1 MLMDN
6 TLELLGITDSNIKI
20 TRFSAES
27 VNGEKRN
34 IIEARL
40 AYNVDRCPY
49 CESEKVVRNGSKIL
63 HTRFTKLHQE
73 RFEMKLY
80 KQRYL
85 CKECLKTWSART
97 DIVEEGHTLSHQP
110 KRSVLH
116 MAREGITAT
125 GIARI
130 CHCSPS
136 SVIRIIDEAVELKS
150 RVARLPENLCFD
162 EFRSVNST
170 MSFIC
175 CDAEVSHDIVAILEN
190 RLTKTIREHFMNRY
204 TNRER
209 AAVKSVVVDLNAQ
222 YIKFIKA
229 LFPNARIIID
239 RFHIVQLVGRTL
251 GNARISLMKKMND
264 CHCREY
270 KILKAHWRLFHK
282 DSADLEA
289 ARSVYLRGVNEY
301 MTQQNALDLIVK
313 NHPQFE
319 KVYDAYQDVFNALKE
334 KNRERLIDVLE
345 NYRHSGH
352 NMDTAISTLKKNMT
366 AVLNSVEYDFS
377 KGPVEGINRRIKS
390 LKRSC
395 FGFRNLDN
403 FRKRIALIRS

>member
-34 IIEARL
+34 VIEARL
-40 AYNVDRCPY
+40 TYNVDRYPY

-63 HTRFTKLHQE
+63 HTRLTELHQE
-73 RFEMKLY
+73 RFEVLY

-97 DIVEEGHTLSHQP
+97 DIVEEGHTLSHQL

-175 CDAEVSHDIVAILEN
+175 CDAEGSHDIVAILEN

-209 AAVKSVVVDLNAQ
+209 AAVKSVVV
-222 YIKFIKA
+222 A
-229 LFPNARIIID
+229 LNARIIID
-239 RFHIVQLVGRTL
+239 RFHIVQLVGRAL
-251 GNARISLMKKMND
+251 GNARISLVKKMND

-377 KGPVEGINRRIKS
+377 NGPVEGINRRIKS

>member
-34 IIEARL
+34 VIE
-40 AYNVDRCPY
+40 
-49 CESEKVVRNGSKIL
+49 
-63 HTRFTKLHQE
+63 
-73 RFEMKLY
+73 
-80 KQRYL
+80 
-85 CKECLKTWSART
+85 
-97 DIVEEGHTLSHQP
+97 
-110 KRSVLH
+110 
-116 MAREGITAT
+116 AREGITAT

-130 CHCSPS
+130 CHGSPS

-175 CDAEVSHDIVAILEN
+175 CDAEGSHDIVAILEN

-239 RFHIVQLVGRTL
+239 RFHIVQLVGRAL

-282 DSADLEA
+282 DSADQKLTLE
-289 ARSVYLRGVNEY
+289 VFLR
-301 MTQQNALDLIVK
+301 QPL
-313 NHPQFE
+313 
-319 KVYDAYQDVFNALKE
+319 
-334 KNRERLIDVLE
+334 
-345 NYRHSGH
+345 
-352 NMDTAISTLKKNMT
+352 
-366 AVLNSVEYDFS
+366 
-377 KGPVEGINRRIKS
+377 
-390 LKRSC
+390 
-395 FGFRNLDN
+395 
-403 FRKRIALIRS
+403 

>member
-34 IIEARL
+34 VIE
-40 AYNVDRCPY
+40 
-49 CESEKVVRNGSKIL
+49 
-63 HTRFTKLHQE
+63 
-73 RFEMKLY
+73 
-80 KQRYL
+80 
-85 CKECLKTWSART
+85 
-97 DIVEEGHTLSHQP
+97 
-110 KRSVLH
+110 
-116 MAREGITAT
+116 AREGITAT

-130 CHCSPS
+130 CHGSPS

-162 EFRSVNST
+162 EFRSVNRT

-175 CDAEVSHDIVAILEN
+175 CDAEESHDIVAILEN

-209 AAVKSVVVDLNAQ
+209 AAVKSVVVDLNDQ

-319 KVYDAYQDVFNALKE
+319 KVYDTYQDVFNALKE
-334 KNRERLIDVLE
+334 KKQGEA
-345 NYRHSGH
+345 H
-352 NMDTAISTLKKNMT
+352 
-366 AVLNSVEYDFS
+366 
-377 KGPVEGINRRIKS
+377 
-390 LKRSC
+390 
-395 FGFRNLDN
+395 
-403 FRKRIALIRS
+403 

>member
-34 IIEARL
+34 VIEARL
-40 AYNVDRCPY
+40 TYNGPY

-97 DIVEEGHTLSHQP
+97 DIVEEGHTLSHQL

-175 CDAEVSHDIVAILEN
+175 CDAEGSHDIVAILEN

-204 TNRER
+204 TNWER

-222 YIKFIKA
+222 YIKA

-239 RFHIVQLVGRTL
+239 RFHIVQLVGRAL

-270 KILKAHWRLFHK
+270 KILKAYWRLFHK

-334 KNRERLIDVLE
+334 KNRERLTDVLE
-345 NYRHSGH
+345 NYRRSGQ

-377 KGPVEGINRRIKS
+377 NGPVEGINRRIKS

>member
-20 TRFSAES
+20 TRFSAKS

-63 HTRFTKLHQE
+63 HTRLTELHQE

-97 DIVEEGHTLSHQP
+97 DIVEEGHTLSHQL

-136 SVIRIIDEAVELKS
+136 SVIRIIDEDNQGALHEPLHEPGKICGEIRSCRPECPVHQVHQGIVSECPDHHRPLPHRTASRKS
-150 RVARLPENLCFD
+150 AGQCKDKPDEEDERLPL
-162 EFRSVNST
+162 
-170 MSFIC
+170 
-175 CDAEVSHDIVAILEN
+175 
-190 RLTKTIREHFMNRY
+190 
-204 TNRER
+204 
-209 AAVKSVVVDLNAQ
+209 Q
-222 YIKFIKA
+222 
-229 LFPNARIIID
+229 
-239 RFHIVQLVGRTL
+239 
-251 GNARISLMKKMND
+251 
-264 CHCREY
+264 
-270 KILKAHWRLFHK
+270 
-282 DSADLEA
+282 
-289 ARSVYLRGVNEY
+289 
-301 MTQQNALDLIVK
+301 
-313 NHPQFE
+313 
-319 KVYDAYQDVFNALKE
+319 
-334 KNRERLIDVLE
+334 
-345 NYRHSGH
+345 
-352 NMDTAISTLKKNMT
+352 
-366 AVLNSVEYDFS
+366 
-377 KGPVEGINRRIKS
+377 GI
-390 LKRSC
+390 
-395 FGFRNLDN
+395 
-403 FRKRIALIRS
+403 

>member
-34 IIEARL
+34 VIEARL
-40 AYNVDRCPY
+40 TYNGPY

-97 DIVEEGHTLSHQP
+97 DIVEEGHTLSHQL

-190 RLTKTIREHFMNRY
+190 RLTKTIREHF

-209 AAVKSVVVDLNAQ
+209 AAVKSVVVDLDAQ

-229 LFPNARIIID
+229 LFPNAQIIID

-264 CHCREY
+264 CHCSEY

-345 NYRHSGH
+345 NYRRSGQ

-377 KGPVEGINRRIKS
+377 NGPVEGINRRIKS

>member
-34 IIEARL
+34 VIEARL
-40 AYNVDRCPY
+40 TYNY
-49 CESEKVVRNGSKIL
+49 CKSEKVVRNGSKIL
-63 HTRFTKLHQE
+63 HTRLTELHKE

-80 KQRYL
+80 KQLYL
-85 CKECLKTWSART
+85 CKECLKIRSART
-97 DIVEEGHTLSHQP
+97 DIVEEGHTLSHQL

-190 RLTKTIREHFMNRY
+190 RLTKTIREHF

-209 AAVKSVVVDLNAQ
+209 AAVKSVVVDLDAQ

-229 LFPNARIIID
+229 LFPNAQIIID
-239 RFHIVQLVGRTL
+239 RFHIVQLVGRAL

-270 KILKAHWRLFHK
+270 KILKAHWRLFYK

-313 NHPQFE
+313 NRGFARNQRMEH
-319 KVYDAYQDVFNALKE
+319 
-334 KNRERLIDVLE
+334 RLRQRCICQKS
-345 NYRHSGH
+345 HS
-352 NMDTAISTLKKNMT
+352 
-366 AVLNSVEYDFS
+366 
-377 KGPVEGINRRIKS
+377 
-390 LKRSC
+390 
-395 FGFRNLDN
+395 
-403 FRKRIALIRS
+403 

>member
-34 IIEARL
+34 VIEARL
-40 AYNVDRCPY
+40 TYNVDRCPY
-49 CESEKVVRNGSKIL
+49 CESERGVRNGS
-63 HTRFTKLHQE
+63 
-73 RFEMKLY
+73 
-80 KQRYL
+80 
-85 CKECLKTWSART
+85 
-97 DIVEEGHTLSHQP
+97 
-110 KRSVLH
+110 
-116 MAREGITAT
+116 
-125 GIARI
+125 
-130 CHCSPS
+130 
-136 SVIRIIDEAVELKS
+136 
-150 RVARLPENLCFD
+150 
-162 EFRSVNST
+162 
-170 MSFIC
+170 
-175 CDAEVSHDIVAILEN
+175 
-190 RLTKTIREHFMNRY
+190 
-204 TNRER
+204 
-209 AAVKSVVVDLNAQ
+209 
-222 YIKFIKA
+222 
-229 LFPNARIIID
+229 
-239 RFHIVQLVGRTL
+239 
-251 GNARISLMKKMND
+251 
-264 CHCREY
+264 

-319 KVYDAYQDVFNALKE
+319 KVYDTYQDVFNALKE

-345 NYRHSGH
+345 NYRRSGQ

>member
-34 IIEARL
+34 VIEARL
-40 AYNVDRCPY
+40 TYNY
-49 CESEKVVRNGSKIL
+49 CKSEKVVRNGSKIL
-63 HTRFTKLHQE
+63 HTRLTELHQE

-97 DIVEEGHTLSHQP
+97 DIVEEGHTLSHQL

-175 CDAEVSHDIVAILEN
+175 CDAEGSHDIVAILEN

-251 GNARISLMKKMND
+251 GMKKMND
-264 CHCREY
+264 CHCKEY
-270 KILKAHWRLFHK
+270 EILKAHWRLFHK
-282 DSADLEA
+282 DSSDLEA

-345 NYRHSGH
+345 NYRRSGQ

-377 KGPVEGINRRIKS
+377 NGPVEGINRRIKS

>member
-34 IIEARL
+34 VIEARL
-40 AYNVDRCPY
+40 TYNVDRYPY

-63 HTRFTKLHQE
+63 HTRLTELHQE
-73 RFEMKLY
+73 RFEVLY

-97 DIVEEGHTLSHQP
+97 DIVEEGHTLSHQL

-150 RVARLPENLCFD
+150 RVARLPENLCID

-175 CDAEVSHDIVAILEN
+175 CDAEGSHDIVAILEN

-209 AAVKSVVVDLNAQ
+209 AAVKFVVVDLNAQ
-222 YIKFIKA
+222 HIKFIKA

-239 RFHIVQLVGRTL
+239 RFRIVQLVGRAL

-264 CHCREY
+264 CHCKEY
-270 KILKAHWRLFHK
+270 EILKAHWRLFHK

-289 ARSVYLRGVNEY
+289 VRSVYLRGVNEY

-319 KVYDAYQDVFNALKE
+319 KVYDTYQDVFNALKE

-345 NYRHSGH
+345 NYRRSGQ

-377 KGPVEGINRRIKS
+377 NGPVEGINRRIKS